1 MAVGDFTGWKIGG
14 SLGTAAEHGY
24 VRFFKERYSDNIY
37 MKSQALKNTLGAYVQ
52 REVLNGAPIQLR
64 AHKKPADFG
73 ANGGADVRGGT
84 GVGGSNYLIGSTT
97 AETTTSQSYQFIAD
111 NGASDWSA
119 GPRKNVDRFTEFD
132 YYTLPTEYRT
142 LSPDHWSLPHAY
154 DWRDKGALMRD
165 AKPDAAQMM
174 AVMGIFE
181 RAIDRYIIMA
191 QDSDVLVN
199 DADDTTPGTTLTT
212 YANDGGS
219 SVDVLFANGEQTDEI
234 LTGRSL
240 TTGKLR
246 EARRILEE
254 NEAIASGASGII
266 VAVHPRQVSHLI
278 QDPEV
283 KSYDFN
289 TVRPLADG
297 QIITWMG
304 MTIVPTTQIFPIDT
318 AAAFT
323 AATTDPWGVST
334 GDGSAST
341 GRYVHVFTR
350 DAITLGVDPVL
361 TKMDV
366 IPHKQHLLQ
375 VAHYSSIAAIR
386 MDGTKTVRIECV
398 DGA

>member
-14 SLGTAAEHGY
+14 SLGSAAEHGY

-64 AHKKPADFG
+64 AHKKPADIG
-73 ANGGADVRGGT
+73 TADLRGGT
-84 GVGGSNYLIGSTT
+84 GVGGSNYNI
-97 AETTTSQSYQFIAD
+97 ADTTSAQSYQFISD
-111 NGASDWSA
+111 TASDWSA
-119 GPRKNVDRFTEFD
+119 GPRKNVDRFSEFD

-165 AKPDAAQMM
+165 AKPDAGQMM
-174 AVMGIFE
+174 AVMGVFE

-212 YANDGGS
+212 YVNDGGS
-219 SVDVLFANGEQTDEI
+219 SIAFDFGEGEQTDEI
-234 LTGRSL
+234 LSGRSL
-240 TTGKLR
+240 TTAKLR

-254 NEAIASGASGII
+254 NEAIASGQQGII

-297 QIITWMG
+297 QVISWMG
-304 MTIVPTTQIFPIDT
+304 MTIVPTTQLFPIDT
-318 AAAFT
+318 SAPFT
-323 AATTDPWGVST
+323 AATTDPWGATT
-334 GDGSAST
+334 GNGATST

-350 DAITLGVDPVL
+350 DAITLGVDPVV

-366 IPHKQHLLQ
+366 VPHKQHLLQ

-386 MDGTKTVRIECV
+386 MDGKKTCRIECV
-398 DGA
+398 DGV

>member
-1 MAVGDFTGWKIGG
+1 MAAGDFTGWKIGG
-14 SLGTAAEHGY
+14 ALSTATEHGY

-37 MKSQALKNTLGAYVQ
+37 LKSQALKNTLGGYVM
-52 REVLNGAPIQLR
+52 RENLNGAPLQLR
-64 AHKKPADFG
+64 AVKKVADI
-73 ANGGADVRGGT
+73 GADVRDTVGT
-84 GVGGSNYLIGSTT
+84 GGSDYTGT
-97 AETTTSQSYQFIAD
+97 ESYTFISGNAAWGD
-111 NGASDWSA
+111 
-119 GPRKNVDRFTEFD
+119 GPRKNVDRFTEFT
-132 YYTLPTEYRT
+132 YYAIPTEYRT
-142 LSPDHWSLPHAY
+142 ITPDHWSLPHAY

-165 AKPDAAQMM
+165 AKPDAAQMQ
-174 AVMGIFE
+174 AVMGTFE

-199 DADDTTPGTTLTT
+199 DAADTTPGTTTT
-212 YANDGGS
+212 TFASDGGS
-219 SVDVLFANGEQTDEI
+219 DVDVNFDSGVTGEV

-254 NEAIASGASGII
+254 NEAIAPGAPGII
-266 VAVHPRQVSHLI
+266 CAVHPRQVSHLI

-283 KSYDFN
+283 KSFDYN

-304 MTIVPTTQIFPIDT
+304 MTIVPTTQIFPVDADAALP
-318 AAAFT
+318 AAADPFT
-323 AATTDPWGVST
+323 VGDT
-334 GDGSAST
+334 GDGDTAT

-350 DAITLGVDPVL
+350 DAIALGVDPVM

-375 VAHYSSIAAIR
+375 VAHYSTMGAIR
-386 MDGTKTVRIECV
+386 MDGTKCVRIECI
-398 DGA
+398 DAA